1 MTERS
6 LQCRDAVQK
15 LRGVLDAQLL
25 DVIVNYIGELQSSLK
40 SAEQLVATMLEA
52 QEQLS
57 HEAKAELNA
66 LASLAA
72 EQILDKD
79 LAVETWRKRATR
91 LRSSVDSLKCVVCME
106 RVRNVVI
113 KPCAHL
119 ALCDAC
125 CKRIDAS
132 SCPIC
137 RAPASGVDIVFTP

>member
-57 HEAKAELNA
+57 HEAKAELNKFYQSYK
-66 LASLAA
+66 L
-72 EQILDKD
+72 
-79 LAVETWRKRATR
+79 WRLFGHTGTAT
-91 LRSSVDSLKCVVCME
+91 VV
-106 RVRNVVI
+106 
-113 KPCAHL
+113 A
-119 ALCDAC
+119 
-125 CKRIDAS
+125 
-132 SCPIC
+132 
-137 RAPASGVDIVFTP
+137 